1 MVNMFSMFV
10 NKNWHIDEILKH
22 NLTLEEIKNMKKA
35 SIAVNRKALFNKIF
49 SSKESWKFRWGWKI
63 WW

>member
-1 MVNMFSMFV
+1 MFV
-10 NKNWHIDEILKH
+10 NKNWHIDETLNH

-49 SSKESWKFRWGWKI
+49 SSKES
-63 WW
+63 